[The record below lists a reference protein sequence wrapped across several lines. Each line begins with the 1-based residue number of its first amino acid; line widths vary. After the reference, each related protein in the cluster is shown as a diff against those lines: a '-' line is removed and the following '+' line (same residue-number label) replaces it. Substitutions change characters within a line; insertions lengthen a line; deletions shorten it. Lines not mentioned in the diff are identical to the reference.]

1 MADAF
6 DAPGTVKPFGI
17 FSSAAWQPEGKV
29 LHVSGQVAQDATGSV
44 MGKGDIRAQT
54 RQVLENIRTVLASA
68 GGTMDDVARVTVYVT
83 GMSGLAQLHRG
94 RGQGLRRRQPAHTA
108 GYAHSRAV
116 RALTP
121 FGGGPVKSKSAT
133 QRAQSLAP
141 QATLFPSG
149 LTSGRQPGIS
159 RF

>member
-29 LHVSGQVAQDATGSV
+29 LHVSGQVAQDTTGSV

-83 GMSGLAQLHRG
+83 DMSGLAQIHE
-94 RGQGLRRRQPAHTA
+94 
-108 GYAHSRAV
+108 V
-116 RALTP
+116 RAQYFRRPYPASTLVE
-121 FGGGPVKSKSAT
+121 VKRLVKPEYLIEIDAVAVIPAD
-133 QRAQSLAP
+133 RVKR
-141 QATLFPSG
+141 PS
-149 LTSGRQPGIS
+149 
-159 RF
+159 

>member
-29 LHVSGQVAQDATGSV
+29 LHVSGQVAQDATGAV

-54 RQVLENIRTVLASA
+54 RQVLENIRTVLAGA

-83 GMSGLAQLHRG
+83 DMSGLAQIHE
-94 RGQGLRRRQPAHTA
+94 
-108 GYAHSRAV
+108 V
-116 RALTP
+116 RAQYFRRPYPASTLVEVRSL
-121 FGGGPVKSKSAT
+121 VKPEYLIEIDAVAVIPADRVK
-133 QRAQSLAP
+133 R
-141 QATLFPSG
+141 PS
-149 LTSGRQPGIS
+149 
-159 RF
+159 

>member
-54 RQVLENIRTVLASA
+54 RQVLENIRTVLAA
-68 GGTMDDVARVTVYVT
+68 GGGTMDDVARVTVYVT
-83 GMSGLAQLHRG
+83 DMSGL
-94 RGQGLRRRQPAHTA
+94 GQIHE
-108 GYAHSRAV
+108 V
-116 RALTP
+116 RAQYFRRPYPASTLVE
-121 FGGGPVKSKSAT
+121 VKRLVKPEYLIEIDAVAVIPAD
-133 QRAQSLAP
+133 RVKR
-141 QATLFPSG
+141 PS
-149 LTSGRQPGIS
+149 
-159 RF
+159 

>member
-54 RQVLENIRTVLASA
+54 RQVLENIRTVLAAA

-83 GMSGLAQLHRG
+83 DMSGLAQIHEV
-94 RGQGLRRRQPAHTA
+94 RGQYFRRPYPASTLVEVKRLVKPE
-108 GYAHSRAV
+108 YLIEIDAV
-116 RALTP
+116 AVIPADR
-121 FGGGPVKSKSAT
+121 VK
-133 QRAQSLAP
+133 R
-141 QATLFPSG
+141 
-149 LTSGRQPGIS
+149 TS
-159 RF
+159 

>member
-54 RQVLENIRTVLASA
+54 RQVLENIRTVLAA
-68 GGTMDDVARVTVYVT
+68 GGGTMDDVARVTVYVT
-83 GMSGLAQLHRG
+83 DMSGLAQIHEV
-94 RGQGLRRRQPAHTA
+94 RGQYFRRPYPASTLVEVKRLVKPE
-108 GYAHSRAV
+108 YLIEIDAV
-116 RALTP
+116 AVIPADR
-121 FGGGPVKSKSAT
+121 VK
-133 QRAQSLAP
+133 R
-141 QATLFPSG
+141 PS
-149 LTSGRQPGIS
+149 
-159 RF
+159 